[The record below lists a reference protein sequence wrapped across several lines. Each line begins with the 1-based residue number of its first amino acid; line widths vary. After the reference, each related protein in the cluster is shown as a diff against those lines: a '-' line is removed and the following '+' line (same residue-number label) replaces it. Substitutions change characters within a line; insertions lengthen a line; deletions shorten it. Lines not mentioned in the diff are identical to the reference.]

1 MVIQA
6 EKLTKRYSGHLAVD
20 EVSFSVQKGE
30 IVGFLG
36 PNGAGKT
43 TTMRMLT
50 GYLAPTAGRARI
62 LGMDVFSDRIEAA
75 RHIGYLPE
83 NCPLYDDM
91 TPEDMLGF
99 FGAARG
105 MASGRLKQRKD
116 EVIHVCGLGA
126 VLGKRISKLSR
137 GYRQRVALA
146 NALLH
151 EPELLILDEPTNGLD
166 PNQIR
171 DVRDTLRQI
180 GREKTILFST
190 HVLQEVDAIA
200 TRVIM
205 ISDGKIVF
213 DDKPQE
219 LARRG
224 GKDGMEGAF
233 YALTRSDTEQ

>member
-1 MVIQA
+1 MVIQVD
-6 EKLTKRYSGHLAVD
+6 KLTKYFGDQVAVD
-20 EVSFSVQKGE
+20 GVSFGVRKGE

-50 GYLAPTAGRARI
+50 GYLSPTAGSARV
-62 LGMDVFSDRIEAA
+62 LDLDVFTDRIDAA

-91 TPEDMLGF
+91 TPVDMLNF

-105 MASGRLKQRKD
+105 MASGRLKERKE
-116 EVIHVCGLGA
+116 EVIRVCGLGS
-126 VLGKRISKLSR
+126 VLGKRIHKLSR
-137 GYRQRVALA
+137 GFRQRVALA

-171 DVRDTLRQI
+171 GVRDTLRQI
-180 GREKTILFST
+180 GQEKTILFST
-190 HVLQEVDAIA
+190 HVLQEVAAIA
-200 TRVIM
+200 TRVIV
-205 ISDGKIVF
+205 ISEGKIVF
-213 DDKPQE
+213 DDTPE
-219 LARRG
+219 VLARRG
-224 GKDGMEGAF
+224 GDDGMEGAF
-233 YALTRSDTEQ
+233 YALTRSGTER